1 MSEIDEDFDCV
12 MKSARVNV
20 FNNESGNSYTV
31 LLHDDEVHCDCKSY
45 QFCIE
50 PKTCKH
56 IKYILN
62 KLDNV
67 SLSIEDENEELV

>member
-1 MSEIDEDFDCV
+1 MTELDEDFDCV

-20 FNNESGNSYTV
+20 FNSESGNSYTV

-50 PKTCKH
+50 PKICKH
-56 IKYILN
+56 IKYILK
-62 KLDNV
+62 KLDDV
-67 SLSIEDENEELV
+67 ELSIEDELEELV